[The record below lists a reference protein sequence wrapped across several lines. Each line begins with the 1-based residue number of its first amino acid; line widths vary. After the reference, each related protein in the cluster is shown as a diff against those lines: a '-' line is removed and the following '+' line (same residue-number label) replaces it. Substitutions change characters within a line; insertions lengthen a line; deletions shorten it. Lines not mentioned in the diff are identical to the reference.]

1 MILVTGPRC
10 TRGRKNSIGFDAVNT
25 IKNKELNF
33 LFLNVCGLKSKLKFQ
48 EFNDIVQKYDAC
60 FFVESKLDDLDVIE
74 VPNGYT
80 YVTKNRKKM
89 AKNQVVL

>member
-1 MILVTGPRC
+1 M
-10 TRGRKNSIGFDAVNT
+10 
-25 IKNKELNF
+25 
-33 LFLNVCGLKSKLKFQ
+33 FLNVCGLKSKLKFQ
-48 EFNDIVQKYDAC
+48 EFNDIVQKYDVC

-89 AKNQVVL
+89 AKKQVVL